1 MAEAGI
7 AAFGSA
13 IGVAI
18 TLAVVAFSLRQ
29 RRPHGP
35 NMDAL
40 LDEQTEKSDTPESWM
55 VYRPIVIL
63 RILVTCN
70 WIILYRLF
78 HFLNEGIIE
87 QLKKSIIG
95 DEK

>member
-18 TLAVVAFSLRQ
+18 TLAIVTFSLRQ

-35 NMDAL
+35 QMEAL
-40 LDEQTEKSDTPESWM
+40 LDEQTEKSDTPES
-55 VYRPIVIL
+55 
-63 RILVTCN
+63 
-70 WIILYRLF
+70 
-78 HFLNEGIIE
+78 
-87 QLKKSIIG
+87 
-95 DEK
+95 